1 MILIGFPIG
10 AASLRI
16 FSLYYSS
23 ARGAHPIFPWQ
34 EFSISRQLIRCR
46 NEKHSQ
52 RIENSCNTARF
63 LLADIAFCNCCL
75 LGASQ
80 REPNLFCDW
89 YSQAIVL
96 AIVGHTRLERDA
108 CICPNSVLLLLS
120 QTSQRFFL
128 EMLFA
133 FVFLRLL
140 LNIFFVCHLSLSSLL
155 LLLFAVCRF
164 WSASACVCVYVCV
177 VPCKWA
183 LEDKQQVFP
192 LARQWTV
199 EARHATSMR
208 TKANAN
214 KKREEV
220 RGTTF
225 VFSPHAS

>member
-133 FVFLRLL
+133 FVFFATFAKY
-140 LNIFFVCHLSLSSLL
+140 IFCLSFIVVIVVVVTVCC
-155 LLLFAVCRF
+155 LLFAVFEVPRPA
-164 WSASACVCVYVCV
+164 SASTS
-177 VPCKWA
+177 A
-183 LEDKQQVFP
+183 LS
-192 LARQWTV
+192 LANG
-199 EARHATSMR
+199 HS
-208 TKANAN
+208 KINN
-214 KKREEV
+214 KC
-220 RGTTF
+220 F
-225 VFSPHAS
+225 H